1 MLLSARFTA
10 QRLAST
16 GVRCLSAGEIP
27 VNTVCRVV
35 SMNVGDEA
43 TALKM
48 DEIVN
53 TYKTEVLS
61 TVPGFTGLERKV
73 CKSEWDYSTTMHFEN
88 IDSLARTRF
97 TARTSSSTTCKG
109 TERCNATA
117 VIPAS
122 TAHLRFASAQKA
134 GRLSFSH
141 SLLSVVCVTLCLC
154 HV

>member
-88 IDSLARTRF
+88 IDSLVAYLEDETLQ
-97 TARTSSSTTCKG
+97 AKAN
-109 TERCNATA
+109 E
-117 VIPAS
+117 VM
-122 TAHLRFASAQKA
+122 AQGA
-134 GRLSFSH
+134 EILGGADRIHRQNF
-141 SLLSVVCVTLCLC
+141 VVDDM
-154 HV
+154 